1 MTKLSKLITTT
12 ALLGLTALPVAA
24 LDLSAGAGA
33 GLSLGEKDAAVSAQA
48 DLGATADAVT
58 TGGAN
63 GAASAGADVDAGAS
77 VGTDVAQSG
86 AEVGAGATGS
96 EATVPE
102 ASAQGTVTTAA
113 KGDVVL
119 SSDEAVIGTVD
130 QVVPGPEGTQTL
142 LVTLEPEVGAETEA
156 ARFSVNVTTD
166 AAADGKVKLAMNK
179 ADLLGELNARAA
191 GSSDG

>member
-58 TGGAN
+58 TGGAT

>member
-24 LDLSAGAGA
+24 LDLSAGTN
-33 GLSLGEKDAAVSAQA
+33 LSLGDKDAAVSAQA
-48 DLGATADAVT
+48 ELGTTADAQ
-58 TGGAN
+58 N
-63 GAASAGADVDAGAS
+63 GADAQNAETGAAAGTGAPA
-77 VGTDVAQSG
+77 GTDLAQSD
-86 AEVGAGATGS
+86 TGMS
-96 EATVPE
+96 GEATVPE
-102 ASAQGTVTTAA
+102 ASTQGTLTTAA

-119 SSDEAVIGTVD
+119 SADDAVIGTVD

-166 AAADGKVKLAMNK
+166 AAVDGKVKLAMNK
-179 ADLLGELNARAA
+179 ADLLGELSARAA
-191 GSSDG
+191 GTSDG

>member
-24 LDLSAGAGA
+24 LDLSAGAG
-33 GLSLGEKDAAVSAQA
+33 LSLGEKDAAVSAQA
-48 DLGATADAVT
+48 DLGATAEVT
-58 TGGAN
+58 TGTLAQNTEAGT
-63 GAASAGADVDAGAS
+63 AA
-77 VGTDVAQSG
+77 
-86 AEVGAGATGS
+86 GAGATTGTDLAQADTGMS
-96 EATVPE
+96 GEATVPE
-102 ASAQGTVTTAA
+102 ASTQGTLTTAT

-119 SSDEAVIGTVD
+119 SSDDAVIGTVD

-166 AAADGKVKLAMNK
+166 AAVDGKVKLAMNK
-179 ADLLGELNARAA
+179 ADLLGELSARAA
-191 GSSDG
+191 GTSDG